1 VKRLIESSHIFMR
14 GISPLQT
21 YYFFTIIPY
30 FDSIEE
36 RHDSEDSER
45 AQSSLA
51 AYVLSFLRPFGSK
64 RQSRAGA
71 KKEAK
76 KHPPNPSP

>member
-1 VKRLIESSHIFMR
+1 MR
-14 GISPLQT
+14 GISPSTPL
-21 YYFFTIIPY
+21 FFTIFPY

-71 KKEAK
+71 KKEAFF
-76 KHPPNPSP
+76 HNTPPPLA